1 MKNEL
6 QHVETV
12 TAWSLSEKQ
21 IASYFLKII
30 YWYNENKLLGLIFFE
45 NKILV
50 KLDVVFDS
58 QSNDCNFSFL
68 APPGREKKNFN
79 FSYKWKYFFS
89 REKAAP
95 ESWNYNHSTQN
106 RKLHQAVVTVC
117 FRKKSPLTFFFIVPL
132 KNFIIKNLDFSLQC
146 STFFWIIHWTTNDGF
161 HIFG

>member
-68 APPGREKKNFN
+68 APPGREKKKFQ
-79 FSYKWKYFFS
+79 FFLQMKIFFFS
-89 REKAAP
+89 RKGGARELKLQPFDSKSKTTSGCSYSLFSKKITPYIFFHCTIEKF
-95 ESWNYNHSTQN
+95 YN
-106 RKLHQAVVTVC
+106 
-117 FRKKSPLTFFFIVPL
+117 KKPRF
-132 KNFIIKNLDFSLQC
+132 
-146 STFFWIIHWTTNDGF
+146 
-161 HIFG
+161 